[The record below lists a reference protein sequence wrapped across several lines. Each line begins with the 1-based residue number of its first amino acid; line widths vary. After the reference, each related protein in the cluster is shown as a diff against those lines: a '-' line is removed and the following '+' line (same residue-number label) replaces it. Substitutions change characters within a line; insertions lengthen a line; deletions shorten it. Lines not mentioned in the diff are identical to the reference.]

1 MPLLGTYSYT
11 GVLSLAGRAQG
22 CIAHSLVT
30 QPDWCMYIGTGSF
43 AALVSIISRTDAT
56 VWAFNSGGTAVQGE
70 IIAQYVHS
78 LIR

>member
-43 AALVSIISRTDAT
+43 AALGLCYGRQRKLGSFCQLFERH
-56 VWAFNSGGTAVQGE
+56 
-70 IIAQYVHS
+70 AQ
-78 LIR
+78 